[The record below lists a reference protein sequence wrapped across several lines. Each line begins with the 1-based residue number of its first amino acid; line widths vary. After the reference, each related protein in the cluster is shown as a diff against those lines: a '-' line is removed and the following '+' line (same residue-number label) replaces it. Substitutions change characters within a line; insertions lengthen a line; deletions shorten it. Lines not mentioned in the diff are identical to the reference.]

1 MNTEKSKGLISWI
14 KSHPHKAMLLLF
26 LILIP
31 IFLLIIFGVSYT
43 IQGKSFY
50 FDKNEDEEIL
60 YLRQSD
66 LSSKNTLDEYFE
78 ELSFQL
84 DEVSSSTNTE
94 GETVKYGKFKFSRQ
108 YTPTNYYK
116 DATFTFRY
124 VMTANW
130 FNEQSNVLDSNSNSF
145 TIEFPYNLPKHKYL
159 ILKINKPILYVEINI
174 VRHTSGGNDH
184 VHGQDEHT
192 LYYKYD
198 LNNVE
203 YTNVKP

>member
-31 IFLLIIFGVSYT
+31 IFLLIIFGASYT

-50 FDKNEDEEIL
+50 FDKNEDEEII

-66 LSSKNTLDEYFE
+66 LSSKNTLEEYFE

-94 GETVKYGKFKFSRQ
+94 GERSEER
-108 YTPTNYYK
+108 
-116 DATFTFRY
+116 R
-124 VMTANW
+124 
-130 FNEQSNVLDSNSNSF
+130 
-145 TIEFPYNLPKHKYL
+145 
-159 ILKINKPILYVEINI
+159 
-174 VRHTSGGNDH
+174 
-184 VHGQDEHT
+184 
-192 LYYKYD
+192 
-198 LNNVE
+198 
-203 YTNVKP
+203 